1 MSYAAEGAW
10 QARKKSEGQK
20 NVDIAAGGVDS
31 NGWLGAGVK
40 R

>member
-20 NVDIAAGGVDS
+20 NVDIAAGGVGS
-31 NGWLGAGVK
+31 NGWLGPGVK